1 MSIRTSKAKRIHMNI
16 PTMCR
21 TNIMHGNIPG
31 KPIPN
36 VEGMQFDYPVRSG
49 AAGYHR
55 RRVAQGEILA
65 LGPNGVCKS
74 TVLKCMNLILKPKTG
89 TILLEEQDLTKMSG
103 SEIARNLGG
112 HVAQRNESAQMTD
125 RL

>member
-1 MSIRTSKAKRIHMNI
+1 MNI

-21 TNIMHGNIPG
+21 TNIMATFQENLSPMWKACSLITR
-31 KPIPN
+31 
-36 VEGMQFDYPVRSG
+36 FDPVLQDITIG
-49 AAGYHR
+49 
-55 RRVAQGEILA
+55 VARGEILA

-103 SEIARNLGG
+103 SEIARNVGY
-112 HVAQRNESAQMTD
+112 VAQRNESAQMTD